1 MDHRPQL
8 SVKNGIADYIEWLS
22 QYGASAEGGVTRL
35 LYTKAWMDAQLAV
48 KSEMTSLGFE
58 TSFDDVGNVYGKLSG
73 SQYPADIIMTGSHID
88 TVVNGGKYD
97 GAYGVL
103 AGMLALKQLKD
114 TYGTPKKTLE
124 VVSLCEEEGSRFP
137 LTYWGSGNVTGTFAL
152 GDAAGPSDGAG
163 VSLQAAMLENGFG
176 KGAYRPARRTD
187 ISAFIELHIEQGLTL
202 ERSGAD
208 IGVVTSIAGQKRYL
222 VTLEGE
228 CNHAGTTSMKW
239 RKDPLVT
246 SSRII
251 QELVMRAG
259 RQPEELRLTCGKMNV
274 EPNMP
279 NVIPGRVQ
287 FSIDIRHQ
295 EQEVLK
301 EFHDELVSVISR
313 ISDEK
318 GICAVIDEYMSIE
331 PVPMDQT
338 LKAAALQTAA
348 ENRISCEEIVSGA
361 GHDAQMIGRRFPA
374 CMLFVPSQGGISHSP
389 REFTSARQLDIGVRV
404 LTDILYKLAY

>member
-103 AGMLALKQLKD
+103 AGLLALKQLKD
-114 TYGTPKKTLE
+114 TYGAPKKTLE

-137 LTYWGSGNVTGTFAL
+137 LTYWGSGSVTGTFAL

-176 KGAYRPARRTD
+176 KGAFRPAHRTD
-187 ISAFIELHIEQGLTL
+187 ISAFIEVHIEQGQTL
-202 ERSGAD
+202 EQSGAD

-251 QELVMRAG
+251 QELVIRAG
-259 RQPEELRLTCGKMNV
+259 RHPEELRLTCGKMNV

-301 EFHDELVSVISR
+301 EFHDELVSVIRR

-404 LTDILYKLAY
+404 LTDLLYKLAY